1 MAKSPNKIYS
11 GSAYSKQKKYGSV
24 AQFSGS
30 GGDAQG
36 IMSMV
41 GSMGGGGGDKK
52 EEKKG
57 ELVYNYRTGK
67 TETTPSAFKLRSG
80 NTSSFKMLGSSP
92 AKFFGSIGRVNASS
106 VFSGG
111 ISGWVDKIRAKREA
125 MRNKRLGITPTAPG
139 GGGGDGAHTHG
150 TGGEP
155 IGAGAQ
161 AVTAQAAAPVEPGV
175 EEEEVV

>member
-1 MAKSPNKIYS
+1 MAKTPNKIYS

-36 IMSMV
+36 IMSMI

-57 ELVYNYRTGK
+57 EPVYNYRTGK

-155 IGAGAQ
+155 IGGLQ
-161 AVTAQAAAPVEPGV
+161 TATASPTAPESPVVPAD
-175 EEEEVV
+175 EEMV